1 MQDNLIKDN
10 KGTAIRIIV
19 GGYEVA
25 GWDEASFDSGIDI
38 PADAFSVT
46 LFDPVYDHLPETVA
60 AGKTFQ
66 AYYGKELVMTG
77 AVDRIA
83 VAIGRKGR

>member
-25 GWDEASFDSGIDI
+25 GWDEASFDSAIDI
-38 PADAFSVT
+38 PADAINAT
-46 LFDPVYDHLPETVA
+46 TA
-60 AGKTFQ
+60 
-66 AYYGKELVMTG
+66 
-77 AVDRIA
+77 
-83 VAIGRKGR
+83 GRKEPNTP

>member
-25 GWDEASFDSGIDI
+25 GWDEASFDSAIDI
-38 PADAFSVT
+38 PADAFKVGEGFT
-46 LFDPVYDHLPETVA
+46 KITMEE
-60 AGKTFQ
+60 FQ
-66 AYYGKELVMTG
+66 KQMGGM
-77 AVDRIA
+77 
-83 VAIGRKGR
+83 

>member
-25 GWDEASFDSGIDI
+25 GWDEASFDSAIDI

-46 LFDPVYDHLPETVA
+46 YLTLF
-60 AGKTFQ
+60 
-66 AYYGKELVMTG
+66 MT
-77 AVDRIA
+77 ICL
-83 VAIGRKGR
+83 KL